1 MINYNFDNIKIPN
14 YTIIVELFPKEHVS
28 EENGLFILSQTI
40 RIPLENGQFVHV
52 PDPNVFLPYGKVV
65 KIGDECRFKV
75 GDIVYMADEVSAVR
89 LNIDEQNPYPHY
101 MPYGF
106 WLDPQLKYKVQTN
119 LVHVPETLINAW
131 VSL

>member
-1 MINYNFDNIKIPN
+1 MNYTFDDINIPDH
-14 YTIIVELFPKEHVS
+14 TIIVELTPKEQVT
-28 EENGLFILSQTI
+28 EENGLYLLSQTI

-52 PDPNVFLPYGKVV
+52 PDPNVFLPYGKVIKTGNV
-65 KIGDECRFKV
+65 SNIKV
-75 GDIVYMADEVSAVR
+75 GYTVYLADEVSAVR

-106 WLDPQLKYKVQTN
+106 WLNPLHKYKVQTN

-131 VSL
+131 VSQ